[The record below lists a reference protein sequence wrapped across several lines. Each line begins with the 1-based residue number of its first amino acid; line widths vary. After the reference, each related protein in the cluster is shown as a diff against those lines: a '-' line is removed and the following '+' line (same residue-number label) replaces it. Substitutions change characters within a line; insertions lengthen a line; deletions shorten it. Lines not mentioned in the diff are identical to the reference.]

1 MMGHSNLVVIP
12 FLILKPKIIGHILP
26 SFTPVQILLYSAR
39 LYKEVK
45 THPLQI
51 KK

>member
-1 MMGHSNLVVIP
+1 MKGHSNLVVIP
-12 FLILKPKIIGHILP
+12 FLISKPKIIGHTLP

-39 LYKEVK
+39 LYKDDK